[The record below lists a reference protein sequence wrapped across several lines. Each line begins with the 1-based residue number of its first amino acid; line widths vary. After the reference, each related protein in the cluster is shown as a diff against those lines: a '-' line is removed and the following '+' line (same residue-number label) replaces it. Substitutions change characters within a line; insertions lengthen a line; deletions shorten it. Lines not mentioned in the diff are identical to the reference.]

1 MLCAAPCRWVTS
13 NVNILMEERSEILL
27 SVSPLSVPL
36 RPSLLGDFGG
46 SALQQEG
53 DPRSAGRYAWTE
65 PCQPLCFACKV
76 LGDGCA
82 ASVGAAGF
90 CMLLVSQI
98 GLKPH
103 GVTME
108 SLQFNAVLGRIPLFF
123 YFSPHG
129 NTLFMLSGQ
138 NVVPVCFG
146 RAADSRADA
155 PAPG

>member
-1 MLCAAPCRWVTS
+1 MLCAAPCCWVTS
-13 NVNILMEERSEILL
+13 NVNILMEERPEILL
-27 SVSPLSVPL
+27 SMSPLSVPL

-46 SALQQEG
+46 LALQQKG
-53 DPRSAGRYAWTE
+53 DPRSAGRCAWSE
-65 PCQPLCFACKV
+65 LCQPLCFACKV

-82 ASVGAAGF
+82 ACVGAAGF

-138 NVVPVCFG
+138 NAVPVCFG
-146 RAADSRADA
+146 RAAVSKADA